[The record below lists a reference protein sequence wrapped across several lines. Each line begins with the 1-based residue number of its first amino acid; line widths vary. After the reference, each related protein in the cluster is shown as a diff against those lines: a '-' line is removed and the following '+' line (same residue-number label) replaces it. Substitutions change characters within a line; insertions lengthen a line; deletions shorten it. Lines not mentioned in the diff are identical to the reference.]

1 MRKYKI
7 NEKGQAVPCA
17 VLPIPREAFSPMA
30 RTEIRWLGGAGVML
44 NIRGTVILVD
54 PVLRGF
60 DMPLLFDMPLQP
72 EDIPHADAVLVTHID
87 NDHFS
92 RETIKAF
99 APACGTFHATQ
110 YVAEEM
116 RAAGISGTG
125 HDIHEGFHVGDVHI
139 TLTPAKHNWQ
149 NGVPEFQY
157 RVWKEEDY
165 CGYWFDTPDG
175 TVWLPG
181 DSRLLPEHLSMPS
194 PDVILFDFSDND
206 WHITLAGAIRLAN
219 AYPQAKLICIHWGT
233 VDAPDMT
240 PFNGNPDALY
250 DAVVNP
256 QRILPLCP
264 GEAFTLRQ

>member
-1 MRKYKI
+1 MQKYKI

-17 VLPIPREAFSPMA
+17 VVPIPREAFSA
-30 RTEIRWLGGAGVML
+30 KEHTEIRWLGGAGVML
-44 NIRGTVILVD
+44 NIRGSVILVD

-60 DMPLLFDMPLQP
+60 DMPLLFDMPIQP
-72 EDIPHADAVLVTHID
+72 EEIPHLDAVLVTHID

-92 RETIKAF
+92 RETLRAV
-99 APACGTFHATQ
+99 APVCGALHATQ
-110 YVAEEM
+110 YVAGEM
-116 RAAGISGTG
+116 RAAGLPGMG
-125 HDIHEGFHVGDVHI
+125 HDIHERFPVGDTQI
-139 TLTPAKHNWQ
+139 TLTPAKHDWQ

-181 DSRLLPEHLSMPS
+181 DSRLLPEHLHMQA

-206 WHITLAGAIRLAN
+206 WHISLAGAIRLAN
-219 AYPQAKLICIHWGT
+219 TYPEAKLICIHWGT

-250 DAVVNP
+250 GAVANP
-256 QRILPLCP
+256 QRLLPLWP
-264 GEAFTLRQ
+264 GEAFLLRR